1 MARPSNKKV
10 ARAARTTGG
19 RTARGATPWGFYS
32 VLAIVVVLGTVG
44 IYQSRTDHLAAV
56 SKTGGDR
63 PKVGDHW
70 HAALGVY
77 ECDHFAPN
85 VKDSGR
91 DPHGMHTHGD
101 GIVHIHP
108 FDRTASGGNATLK
121 VFVET
126 ESMQLTA
133 TSFKLPGE
141 AKTYRNGDKCKGKTG
156 EVQFYVNG
164 KRWTG
169 NPAQYRPKDQD
180 LLVLAFVP
188 PKTKVPTIPPSAPT
202 LSHLSDVASTTTT
215 RPASKPGSSST
226 TAGTTASTTATT
238 AAPSTTATTKKP

>member
-1 MARPSNKKV
+1 MARPTNKKV

-44 IYQSRTDHLAAV
+44 IYQSRTDRIAAV
-56 SKTGGDR
+56 NKSGGDR

-108 FDRTASGGNATLK
+108 FDRTASGANATLK

-126 ESMQLTA
+126 VDMQLSA
-133 TSFKLPGE
+133 TTFKLPGE
-141 AKTYRNGDKCKGKTG
+141 SKTYKNGDKCKGKAG
-156 EVQFYVNG
+156 EVEFYVNG

-169 NPAQYRPKDQD
+169 NPTQFRPKDQD

-188 PKTKVPTIPPSAPT
+188 SKTKVPTIPPSAPT

-215 RPASKPGSSST
+215 APAKPGSSST
-226 TAGTTASTTATT
+226 TATTAAPTASSTTATT
-238 AAPSTTATTKKP
+238 TKKP